1 MENKENKQTS
11 ETICPS
17 PLRQKARQIVCEDL
31 YEARTT
37 QITLTP
43 KGAAIFSEYAVH
55 IRIVDEAAGEFVE
68 VAQEEGKIRIDRE
81 EWPHL
86 RDAIEGMV
94 AHCKDQE

>member
-1 MENKENKQTS
+1 M
-11 ETICPS
+11 PS
-17 PLRQKARQIVCEDL
+17 IPPNSLKVNLSKVAPTNGP
-31 YEARTT
+31 YEVRTT
-37 QITLTP
+37 QVTLTP
-43 KGAAIFSEYAVH
+43 KGEAIFSEHAVH
-55 IRIVDEAAGEFVE
+55 VRIVDEAAGEFVE